1 MGMYA
6 FLSAALVYVTLK
18 EPQRGA
24 KEEDL
29 TEVLSKGTHTYSWT
43 FLPFSKKFFLFFY
56 HGIIA
61 RYQLFLSVALDFVVT
76 IIPNSCVMEVI
87 YHDTSCIALYST
99 LLYST

>member
-29 TEVLSKGTHTYSWT
+29 TEVLSKGTARTDTPTHGSA
-43 FLPFSKKFFLFFY
+43 PFPCLFFLY
-56 HGIIA
+56 C
-61 RYQLFLSVALDFVVT
+61 Y
-76 IIPNSCVMEVI
+76 
-87 YHDTSCIALYST
+87 
-99 LLYST
+99 